1 MRNKMLLYRMERLIE
16 MMDRR
21 KRILFEENEEGYEW
35 VAQYYLGHEDIDDF
49 NDENNIVEI
58 SLTAPDFDTAA
69 KYAQQYLRK
78 MKTEEETAQ
87 EWAQAE
93 VLAVQLY

>member
-1 MRNKMLLYRMERLIE
+1 

-21 KRILFEENEEGYEW
+21 KKILFEDIEEGYEW
-35 VAQYYLGHEDIDDF
+35 IAQYYLGHDEIDDF
-49 NDENNIVEI
+49 NEENNIVEI
-58 SLTAPDFDTAA
+58 SFTAPNFDTAV

-78 MKTEEETAQ
+78 MQTEEQTAQ